1 MASIGECGCR
11 FKASEGIHDGGWWL
25 TRSAV
30 VRWDNGH
37 EAFYKANDEGAYD
50 LYEIVPQENNRISD
64 HDNHNKK
71 RKFEEALQADILQKS
86 AQRGAIYNAMRAIH
100 NLRDLQF

>member
-1 MASIGECGCR
+1 MGLRGDCGGR

-25 TRSAV
+25 TRSVV

-37 EAFYKANDEGAYD
+37 EAFFKANDEGAYD
-50 LYEIVPQENNRISD
+50 LYEIVPQENPQENNRNSD
-64 HDNHNKK
+64 HNDHNRK

-86 AQRGAIYNAMRAIH
+86 AQ
-100 NLRDLQF
+100 